1 MRMPPL
7 LPKLNDGCL
16 PTWEVPQRGACSHCG
31 RHLDSEVYRCCLTEL
46 QLQAIVNQQGIEGTG
61 EFNLD
66 MIVVNG
72 VSVSKWHLDS
82 VTYGVE
88 VSDTLKESVKKYL
101 QQFVGIERVFPTQ
114 NGAPR
119 IMTEFLNKPYRFEL
133 RDGYTKGPNRR
144 PLPTIKASYYH
155 EKPATQKVLEHFC
168 RSTSVVASC
177 DNPRCLLRLVI
188 VPKRDP
194 GAPKTS

>member
-1 MRMPPL
+1 M
-7 LPKLNDGCL
+7 
-16 PTWEVPQRGACSHCG
+16 
-31 RHLDSEVYRCCLTEL
+31 TEL

-61 EFNLD
+61 ESNLD
-66 MIVVNG
+66 MTVVNG

-101 QQFVGIERVFPTQ
+101 QQFVGSERVFPTQ

-133 RDGYTKGPNRR
+133 RDEYTTGPNPR
-144 PLPTIKASYYH
+144 PLPTI
-155 EKPATQKVLEHFC
+155 
-168 RSTSVVASC
+168 
-177 DNPRCLLRLVI
+177 
-188 VPKRDP
+188 
-194 GAPKTS
+194 